1 MGRNRHTVHMAEA
14 IDLMSSVFTRFLWE
28 FCKFSL
34 YFFLLFD
41 LNPVSYHRA
50 AWSHILIQTL
60 ILSPKA
66 NLQRQDGI
74 SNEIDTEN
82 LPQGE

>member
-1 MGRNRHTVHMAEA
+1 MVRNRHTVHMAEA
-14 IDLMSSVFTRFLWE
+14 IDLMSLVFTRFLWE
-28 FCKFSL
+28 FCKFSV
-34 YFFLLFD
+34 YSFFILLD
-41 LNPVSYHRA
+41 LNP
-50 AWSHILIQTL
+50 AWSHILMQTL